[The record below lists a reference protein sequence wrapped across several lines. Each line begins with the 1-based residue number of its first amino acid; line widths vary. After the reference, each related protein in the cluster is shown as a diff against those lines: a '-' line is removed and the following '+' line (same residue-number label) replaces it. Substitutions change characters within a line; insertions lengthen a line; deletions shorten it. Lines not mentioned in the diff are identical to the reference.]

1 MNRKDIKQILILN
14 SIITIIFII
23 YIEYS
28 VGNIFFRINSEGIKA
43 FNFYSLFKYLIN
55 PLFNQFL
62 WNIHLLDINYI
73 FIILLF
79 NTIYFMF
86 KI

>member
-1 MNRKDIKQILILN
+1 MNLKDIKQILILN
-14 SIITIIFII
+14 SIIAIIFII

-28 VGNIFFRINSEGIKA
+28 VGNIFFRINSGGIKA
-43 FNFYSLFKYLIN
+43 FNFYSLFNYLIN
-55 PLFNQFL
+55 PLFDGFL
-62 WNIHLLDINYI
+62 WNIHLLDVNYI

-79 NTIYFMF
+79 NIIYFMF